1 MTRYV
6 HFSIIT
12 HREDMY
18 YKSQLNAIHSFM
30 LNGARVSADN
40 EISHMPR
47 LYRINN
53 VASSNLPN

>member
-1 MTRYV
+1 MHRGNMY
-6 HFSIIT
+6 T
-12 HREDMY
+12 H
-18 YKSQLNAIHSFM
+18 KSQLNAMHSFM

-53 VASSNLPN
+53 FASS